1 MKGRPGHGNQSLMN
15 LIFKY
20 RIIHECVHQS
30 GIYTQVV
37 EVSEIERVTQLVMIM
52 RDQGAGCRVRFINV
66 VPYLIKRVRL

>member
-52 RDQGAGCRVRFINV
+52 RGQGAGC
-66 VPYLIKRVRL
+66 

>member
-52 RDQGAGCRVRFINV
+52 HR
-66 VPYLIKRVRL
+66 

>member
-30 GIYTQVV
+30 GIYTRVV

-52 RDQGAGCRVRFINV
+52 RGQGVGCRSLWKTRGVACF
-66 VPYLIKRVRL
+66 L

>member
-15 LIFKY
+15 LILKY

-52 RDQGAGCRVRFINV
+52 RGQGAGCRSLWKTRGVACF
-66 VPYLIKRVRL
+66 L